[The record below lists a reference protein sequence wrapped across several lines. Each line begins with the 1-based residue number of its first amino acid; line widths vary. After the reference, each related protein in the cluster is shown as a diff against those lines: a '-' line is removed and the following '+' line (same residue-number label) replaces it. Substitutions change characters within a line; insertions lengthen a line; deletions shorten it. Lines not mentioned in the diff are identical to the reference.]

1 MKQLAT
7 IKHVSSKNAN
17 YGDAESYLTFEHDE
31 FSGKALRDKNGHLI
45 PREEYRMDT
54 LLCGEDDFAIA
65 CMRANLRYNK
75 NNLRGDVKSHHYII
89 SYDPRDSEEHGL
101 TIDQAQKMGVEF
113 CRENFPGHQAIIVT
127 HPDGHNHS
135 GNIHTHIVIN
145 SLRIEDVPLMPY
157 MDKACDTKAGM
168 KHRCTSACFRYLRSE
183 VMEMCQENG
192 LYQIDLLGGRKD
204 RVTEKEYW
212 VQRRGQQK
220 LDEKT
225 GATEPVSE
233 DNRSGT
239 VAPISDI
246 PVKPSKYET
255 DKEKLRNIIRS
266 ALSRSDSMESFEKL
280 LGQQGVSVK
289 ESRGR
294 FSYLSSDRTKPIT
307 DRKLGDDFLKDAVLE
322 QLAKNARMG
331 SDSGRMEMDQAMPEQ
346 KPVTPITVT
355 ETIAVRTGKPTD
367 FEKTANGKK
376 QVERI
381 IDLEKKMEEG
391 KGEGYRQWG
400 SLFNLKQLAGSM
412 NYLSSHGI
420 KNYQELEA
428 RLAAATDKRQNLNQ
442 TIKTLEAQIRE
453 KKEFQNH
460 ILRYKSN
467 REIFL
472 QWQNMKTGEQ
482 KDAFY
487 EAHYSEIALATAA
500 ADYFRAHGIKSPL
513 PSPKKMQAEIDD
525 LISQKANL
533 YTKYKDMKK
542 TADELTTVKYNVD
555 EASRK
560 TQQQKKQKTRKDHWT
575 AR

>member
-1 MKQLAT
+1 MAT

-113 CRENFPGHQAIIVT
+113 CRKNFPGHQAIIVT

-239 VAPISDI
+239 VAPILDI

>member
-113 CRENFPGHQAIIVT
+113 CRKNFPGHQAIIVT

-239 VAPISDI
+239 VAPILDI

>member
-1 MKQLAT
+1 MAT
-7 IKHVSSKNAN
+7 IKHLSSKNAN

-31 FSGKALRDKNGHLI
+31 FSGKALRDKNGYLI
-45 PREEYRMDT
+45 PREEYLMDT
-54 LLCGEDDFAIA
+54 FLCGEDDFAIA

-113 CRENFPGHQAIIVT
+113 CRKNFPGHQAIIVT

-168 KHRCTSACFRYLRSE
+168 KHRCTSACFRHLRTE

-220 LDEKT
+220 RDEKT

-233 DNRSGT
+233 DNRSGN
-239 VAPISDI
+239 AASIADK

-266 ALSRSDSMESFEKL
+266 AMTCADSMESFEKL

-307 DRKLGDDFLKDAVLE
+307 DRKLGDDFMKDAVLK

-331 SDSGRMEMDQAMPEQ
+331 SDSGRMEMDQAIPEQ
-346 KPVTPITVT
+346 KPVTPITVR
-355 ETIAVRTGKPTD
+355 EPIAVRTGKPTAL
-367 FEKTANGKK
+367 EKTADGKK

-412 NYLSSHGI
+412 SYLSTHGI
-420 KNYQELEA
+420 KNYQELEV
-428 RLAAATDKRQNLNQ
+428 RLADAMDKCQDLNHR
-442 TIKTLEAQIRE
+442 IKTLEAQIKE

-467 REIFL
+467 REILL
-472 QWQNMKTGEQ
+472 QWQNMKDGKQ
-482 KDAFY
+482 KDAFH
-487 EAHYSEIALATAA
+487 EANYSEIALAIAA

-513 PSPKKMQAEIDD
+513 PSPKKVQAEIDE

-533 YTKYKDMKK
+533 YTEYKDMKK
-542 TADELTTVKYNVD
+542 TADELAAVKYNVD

-560 TQQQKKQKTRKDHWT
+560 NQMQKQLGKQKEHWHN
-575 AR
+575 R

>member
-1 MKQLAT
+1 MAT
-7 IKHVSSKNAN
+7 IKHLCSKNAN

-45 PREEYRMDT
+45 LREEYRMET

-65 CMRANLRYNK
+65 CMRANLCYNK

-89 SYDPRDSEEHGL
+89 SYYPRDSEEHGL

-113 CRENFPGHQAIIVT
+113 CRKNFPGHQAIIVT

-145 SLRIEDVPLMPY
+145 SLRIEEVPLMPY

-168 KHRCTSACFRYLRSE
+168 KHRCTSACFRHLRTE
-183 VMEMCQENG
+183 VMEMCQKNG
-192 LYQIDLLGGRKD
+192 LYQIDLLGGRRE

-212 VQRRGQQK
+212 AQRRGQQK
-220 LDEKT
+220 LYENT
-225 GATEPVSE
+225 GATEPVFE
-233 DNRSGT
+233 DNRSAIA
-239 VAPISDI
+239 APIADK

-266 ALSRSDSMESFEKL
+266 AKACADSMESFEKL

-294 FSYLSSDRTKPIT
+294 FSYLSSDRPKPIT

-331 SDSGRMEMDQAMPEQ
+331 SDSGRMDIDQSIPEQ
-346 KPVTPITVT
+346 KPVTPLTVM
-355 ETIAVRTGKPTD
+355 EPIAVKTGKTTV
-367 FEKTANGKK
+367 FEKTADDKK
-376 QVERI
+376 QVEHI

-400 SLFNLKQLAGSM
+400 QSFNVKQLGKTFS
-412 NYLSSHGI
+412 YLSSHGI

-428 RLAAATDKRQNLNQ
+428 RLTAATDKCEELNQ
-442 TIKTLEAQIRE
+442 RIKTLEAQIRE
-453 KKEFQNH
+453 KKDFQNH

-467 REIFL
+467 REILL
-472 QWQNMKTGEQ
+472 QWQNMKDGKQ
-482 KDAFY
+482 KDAYY
-487 EAHYSEIALATAA
+487 ESHYSEIALATAA
-500 ADYFRAHGIKSPL
+500 ADYFRVHGIKSPL
-513 PSPKKMQAEIDD
+513 PSPKKVQAEIDD

-533 YTKYKDMKK
+533 YTEYKDMKK
-542 TADELTTVKYNVD
+542 TAEELTTVKYNVD

-560 TQQQKKQKTRKDHWT
+560 NQQQKQLEKQKKHWID
-575 AR
+575 R

>member
-113 CRENFPGHQAIIVT
+113 CRKNFPGHQAIIVT

>member
-233 DNRSGT
+233 DNGSGIA
-239 VAPISDI
+239 VPIADK

-280 LGQQGVSVK
+280 LGKQGVSVK

-355 ETIAVRTGKPTD
+355 ETIAVRTGKPTA

-467 REIFL
+467 REFFL
-472 QWQNMKTGEQ
+472 HWQNMKTGEQ

>member
-113 CRENFPGHQAIIVT
+113 CRKNFPGHQAIIVT

-355 ETIAVRTGKPTD
+355 EPITVRTGKPTT
-367 FEKTANGKK
+367 FEKTTDGKK

-533 YTKYKDMKK
+533 YTEYKDMKK

>member
-225 GATEPVSE
+225 GAMEPVSE
-233 DNRSGT
+233 DNGSGNA
-239 VAPISDI
+239 APIADK

-266 ALSRSDSMESFEKL
+266 AMSRADSMESFEKL
-280 LGQQGVSVK
+280 LGQQGISVK

-355 ETIAVRTGKPTD
+355 ETIAVRTGKPTT

-453 KKEFQNH
+453 KKELQNH